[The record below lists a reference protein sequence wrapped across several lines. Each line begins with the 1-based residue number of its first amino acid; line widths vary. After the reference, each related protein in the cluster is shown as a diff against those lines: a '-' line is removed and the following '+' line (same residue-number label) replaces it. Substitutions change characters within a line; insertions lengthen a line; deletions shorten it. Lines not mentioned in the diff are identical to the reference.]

1 MVHRRRPRREENH
14 HVGQPS
20 LEPEELLQR
29 LKVQQRVFQWG
40 PLPPDEP
47 RRFKEVDHS
56 RSKRSLEFLH
66 QHWAIPDSFDPALAG
81 RGLRGR
87 FLSFFGR
94 MTYQVLSPYFREERD
109 LLAHLVRVN
118 EALEQR
124 CEDLA
129 LRYQQLSQD
138 MLDRQVAEAENLT
151 ELALW
156 LHREPPHP
164 ETAETGEIGTLGIR
178 DSTP

>member
-1 MVHRRRPRREENH
+1 MVHRPRRRQEENRY
-14 HVGQPS
+14 VGQPA

-29 LKVQQRVFQWG
+29 LKVQHRVLQWG
-40 PLPPDEP
+40 PVPPDEP
-47 RRFKEVDHS
+47 RRFKEIDHS

-66 QHWAIPDSFDPALAG
+66 QHWAIPDTFDPASAG
-81 RGLRGR
+81 GGVRGKVMSL
-87 FLSFFGR
+87 FGR
-94 MTYQVLSPYFREERD
+94 MTYRVLNPYFREERD

-129 LRYQQLSQD
+129 LRYQQLSED
-138 MLDRQVAEAENLT
+138 ILDRQVAEAENLT

-156 LHREPPHP
+156 LNREPHRP
-164 ETAETGEIGTLGIR
+164 EAAETGEIGTLGIR
-178 DSTP
+178 DSSS